1 MNKNN
6 FLKHII
12 NETIKQ
18 TLMESGMFDKTATPV
33 AIKTD
38 AQRELGIN
46 PLRTDVGNHGGN
58 EEVRQP
64 STQDWNGANFKGKL
78 IIIPDKR
85 FTFYKVK
92 QFGNPNIKDTS
103 SLFGGTG
110 KGDVELKR
118 AIDTVNGAAT
128 RNNKSVTY
136 RFITSETNN
145 KTYKISQN
153 PGRTIG
159 TFCEFSYDGNQWF
172 IMKPQPVQNLK
183 ISSFKEPIS
192 ENKQYK
198 TNTNM
203 KQTIRLNE
211 SELKKMI
218 AESVKNILSEDT
230 KAQRKKDPMNQWFND
245 MENIQKHR
253 DNMEY
258 ITKGGKKPKH
268 WKNNK
273 QKEDLNENESFDL
286 EYDDNGYIT
295 NLPEDIEEWGRKCQ
309 QLGYEL
315 SLLKGKYRFI
325 NDELYDMLDTID
337 QQLNGANADLN
348 TFSIAKHWSL

>member
-1 MNKNN
+1 MNKDN

-12 NETIKQ
+12 NEAIRQ

-33 AIKTD
+33 ATKTD

-78 IIIPDKR
+78 IIIPDKK

-92 QFGNPNIKDTS
+92 QFGNPDIKDTS

-128 RNNKSVTY
+128 RNGKSVTY

-145 KTYKISQN
+145 EKYKISQT

-159 TFCEFSYDGNQWF
+159 TFCEFSYDNNQWF
-172 IMKPQPVQNLK
+172 IMKPHPVQNLK

-198 TNTNM
+198 TNINM
-203 KQTIRLNE
+203 KRTIRMNE
-211 SELKKMI
+211 SELRNMI
-218 AESVKNILSEDT
+218 AESV
-230 KAQRKKDPMNQWFND
+230 RKVLF
-245 MENIQKHR
+245 EN
-253 DNMEY
+253 
-258 ITKGGKKPKH
+258 T
-268 WKNNK
+268 
-273 QKEDLNENESFDL
+273 
-286 EYDDNGYIT
+286 
-295 NLPEDIEEWGRKCQ
+295 
-309 QLGYEL
+309 
-315 SLLKGKYRFI
+315 
-325 NDELYDMLDTID
+325 
-337 QQLNGANADLN
+337 
-348 TFSIAKHWSL
+348 

>member
-6 FLKHII
+6 SLKHII

-33 AIKTD
+33 ATKTD

-110 KGDVELKR
+110 KGDVELKK

-145 KTYKISQN
+145 ETYKISQN

-198 TNTNM
+198 TDTNM
-203 KQTIRLNE
+203 KQTIKLNKE
-211 SELKKMI
+211 TLKKMI
-218 AESVKNILSEDT
+218 AESVKNILS
-230 KAQRKKDPMNQWFND
+230 
-245 MENIQKHR
+245 
-253 DNMEY
+253 
-258 ITKGGKKPKH
+258 
-268 WKNNK
+268 
-273 QKEDLNENESFDL
+273 EDLNENESFDL